1 MKIVKLSKEQFDK
14 YAKRH
19 QYRNYF
25 QTSSY
30 GSTMAKF
37 GYKSYYLGIIN
48 NMNQLIG
55 ATLLI
60 YKEVFMNNKIAFAPR
75 GILFDY
81 DDSIKVKELA
91 DNLKRLLGKQGFML
105 LRMDPYIPISI
116 RSNTGDL
123 ININNQESTIIENLT
138 SAGFEYKGKN
148 LYLENENPRF
158 EAITILDKDKQTLF
172 EKFDEETQE
181 KIKMA
186 MGAGINIVK
195 DEDKNIEELYE
206 FIKNKKTKRFYEELK
221 ENFGDNLEVYLAK
234 IDTEIF
240 TINSRRTYEQEV
252 QNNDQL
258 AEKIQSYGTNATERN
273 NLITKKMKSDKMI
286 ALYKKNLVLSTELL
300 KKYPTGLT
308 MGGCIVI
315 NYDNAAY
322 IYAEGYDEKY
332 IPQNPDYLLKWHL
345 MNIFL
350 EKGYKYINH
359 NGVYGEF
366 ESTDQFNTRK
376 LGYNSIVSEYI
387 GEFDIILNNF
397 AYNLYKNFN
406 KNK

>member
-1 MKIVKLSKEQFDK
+1 MKIVKLNKGQFDR

-19 QYRNYF
+19 QYRSYF
-25 QTSSY
+25 QTSAY
-30 GSTMAKF
+30 GNTMSKF
-37 GYKSYYLGIIN
+37 GYKSYYLGIID

-91 DNLKRLLGKQGFML
+91 ENLKRLLGKQGFML

-116 RSNTGDL
+116 RSNNGDL
-123 ININNQESTIIENLT
+123 INVNNQEATIIENLT

-148 LYLENENPRF
+148 LYLENENPRW
-158 EAITILDKDKQTLF
+158 EAITLLDKDKQTLF
-172 EKFDEETQE
+172 EKFDIDTQE
-181 KIKMA
+181 KIKKA
-186 MGAGINIVK
+186 MGAGINIIK
-195 DEDKNIEELYE
+195 DEEKKLDELYE
-206 FIKNKKTKRFYEELK
+206 FLKDKKSIRFYEELK
-221 ENFGDNLEVYLAK
+221 VNFSDNIEIYLAK

-240 TINSRRTYEQEV
+240 TINSRRTYEQEL
-252 QNNDQL
+252 QNNEQL
-258 AEKIQSYGTNATERN
+258 AEKIRSYGANEKERN

-286 ALYKKNLVLSTELL
+286 NFYKRNLLLSTDLL

-315 NYDNAAY
+315 NYDNAAF
-322 IYAEGYDEKY
+322 IYSEGYNEKY
-332 IPQNPDYLLKWHL
+332 LPQNPDYLLKWHL
-345 MNIFL
+345 INAYID
-350 EKGYKYINH
+350 KGYKYINF
-359 NGVYGEF
+359 NAVYGDF
-366 ESTDQFNTRK
+366 ESTDQLNTRK
-376 LGYNSIVSEYI
+376 LGFNTKVSEYI

-397 AYNLYKNFN
+397 SYNLYKNFS
-406 KNK
+406 KEK